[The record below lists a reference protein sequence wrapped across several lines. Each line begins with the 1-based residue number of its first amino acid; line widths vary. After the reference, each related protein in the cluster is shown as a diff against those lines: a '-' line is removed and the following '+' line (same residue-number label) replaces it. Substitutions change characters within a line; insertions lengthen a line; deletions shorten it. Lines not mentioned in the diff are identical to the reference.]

1 MFNLRN
7 PFYDRN
13 KQNNDMKKIFTL
25 LTLAL
30 ACVMQLS
37 AQKLQITN
45 GGEVICY
52 SQSDD
57 LHNPPFTKYSYTN
70 AMTMGKDK
78 VSLGSRED
86 PTITNI
92 SDNNIAVE
100 ALVTV
105 NTFNKEFSWCGF
117 GNSCDSFDDPKKAT
131 ITKKTTLAPGE
142 SKALELHVEPAK
154 GAYGKYTASI
164 KFWVND
170 TEEVAWV
177 ILEYI
182 YTEDSGINDVK
193 AEGQSV
199 SVQNNTLSYSFSAAA
214 ARTINVYSIDGKL
227 AKSLNTNSQQG
238 QLSLN
243 GLQQGVYLY
252 AISQGGQQV
261 ATGKAIVK

>member
-1 MFNLRN
+1 MFFLRN
-7 PFYDRN
+7 PNDDRN

-37 AQKLQITN
+37 AQKLQISN
-45 GGEVICY
+45 GSEVICC
-52 SQSDD
+52 SQGENIQD
-57 LHNPPFTKYSYTN
+57 PPFTKYSFTN
-70 AMTMGKDK
+70 AVDFGEEN
-78 VSLGSRED
+78 VLLGSYTE
-86 PTITNI
+86 PTVTNI
-92 SDNNIAVE
+92 SDQNITCEAV
-100 ALVTV
+100 VTI
-105 NTFNKEFSWCGF
+105 NTSGAFSWCGF
-117 GNSCDSFDDPKKAT
+117 DGFCDYLVPNMAK
-131 ITKKTTLAPGE
+131 TKKITLAPGE
-142 SKALELHVEPAK
+142 SKTLDLHVEPTK
-154 GAYGKYTASI
+154 GAYGTYTASI

-177 ILEYI
+177 ILQYI
-182 YTEDSGINDVK
+182 YTEVSGINDVK

-199 SVQNNTLSYSFSAAA
+199 SVQNNTLNYSFSAAA

-261 ATGKAIVK
+261 ATGKALVK

>member
-1 MFNLRN
+1 MFFLRN
-7 PFYDRN
+7 PNDDRN

-45 GGEVICY
+45 GGEVVDCSTVGVI
-52 SQSDD
+52 
-57 LHNPPFTKYSYTN
+57 TYTN
-70 AMTMGKDK
+70 AIQMGKN

-92 SDNNIAVE
+92 SDQTITIDATLSTSNPGI
-100 ALVTV
+100 
-105 NTFNKEFSWCGF
+105 FSWCGF
-117 GNSCDSFDDPKKAT
+117 DNFCTVVTNKAEKNG
-131 ITKKTTLAPGE
+131 IVLAPGE
-142 SKALELHVEPAK
+142 SKTMDLHTEVDP
-154 GAYGKYTASI
+154 GQYGTYTASVV
-164 KFWVND
+164 FWENYSEKLATVQLN
-170 TEEVAWV
+170 
-177 ILEYI
+177 YI

-227 AKSLNTNSQQG
+227 AKSLHTNNQQG

-261 ATGKAIVK
+261 ATGKALVK

>member
-1 MFNLRN
+1 
-7 PFYDRN
+7 
-13 KQNNDMKKIFTL
+13 MKKIFTL

-57 LHNPPFTKYSYTN
+57 LYNPPFTKYSYTN
-70 AMTMGKDK
+70 AMTFGKDK
-78 VSLGSRED
+78 VSLGSRDE

-92 SDNNIAVE
+92 SDQNIMVE
-100 ALVTV
+100 GIVTV
-105 NTFNKEFSWCGF
+105 NTFSPFSWCGF
-117 GNSCDSFDDPKKAT
+117 NNSCDYFNSRQPSVAKK
-131 ITKKTTLAPGE
+131 ITLAPGE
-142 SKALELHVEPAK
+142 SKALELHVETAK
-154 GAYGKYTASI
+154 GAYGTYTASI
-164 KFWVND
+164 KFWVNES
-170 TEEVAWV
+170 EEVAWV
-177 ILEYI
+177 ILQYV

-193 AEGQSV
+193 AEGQRV
-199 SVQNNTLSYSFSAAA
+199 SVQNNTLSYSFNAAA

-227 AKSLNTNSQQG
+227 AKSLNTSSQQG

-252 AISQGGQQV
+252 TISQAGQQV
-261 ATGKAIVK
+261 ATGKALVK

>member
-1 MFNLRN
+1 
-7 PFYDRN
+7 
-13 KQNNDMKKIFTL
+13 MKKIFTL

-45 GGEVICY
+45 GGEVVDCSTVGVI
-52 SQSDD
+52 
-57 LHNPPFTKYSYTN
+57 TYTN
-70 AMTMGKDK
+70 ATQMGKK
-78 VSLGSRED
+78 VSLGSRVD

-92 SDNNIAVE
+92 SDQTI
-100 ALVTV
+100 
-105 NTFNKEFSWCGF
+105 TFDAILTPSNPGIFSWCGLDYF
-117 GNSCDSFDDPKKAT
+117 CTTVTG
-131 ITKKTTLAPGE
+131 KTAKCGIVLAPGE
-142 SKALELHVEPAK
+142 SKTMDLHTEVAS
-154 GAYGKYTASI
+154 GRYGTYTATVVF
-164 KFWVND
+164 KEGDDKLATVQ
-170 TEEVAWV
+170 
-177 ILEYI
+177 LKYI

-261 ATGKAIVK
+261 ATGKALVK

>member
-1 MFNLRN
+1 
-7 PFYDRN
+7 
-13 KQNNDMKKIFTL
+13 MKKIFTL

-45 GGEVICY
+45 GGEVVDCSTVGVI
-52 SQSDD
+52 
-57 LHNPPFTKYSYTN
+57 TYTN
-70 AMTMGKDK
+70 AIQIGKN
-78 VSLGSRED
+78 VSLGSRVD

-92 SDNNIAVE
+92 SDQTITIDATLSTSNPGI
-100 ALVTV
+100 
-105 NTFNKEFSWCGF
+105 FNWCGF
-117 GNSCDSFDDPKKAT
+117 GGCFPVTNKAE
-131 ITKKTTLAPGE
+131 KTGIVLAPGE
-142 SKALELHVEPAK
+142 SKTMELHAEVAS
-154 GAYGKYTASI
+154 GQYGTYTASVV
-164 KFWVND
+164 FWEGYDKLATVQ
-170 TEEVAWV
+170 
-177 ILEYI
+177 LKYI

-261 ATGKAIVK
+261 ATGKALVK

>member
-1 MFNLRN
+1 
-7 PFYDRN
+7 
-13 KQNNDMKKIFTL
+13 MKKIFTL

-45 GGEVICY
+45 GGEVICC
-52 SQSDD
+52 SQTETR
-57 LHNPPFTKYSYTN
+57 NPPCTKYSFTN
-70 AMTMGKDK
+70 AVDFGEET
-78 VSLGSRED
+78 VLLGSYTE

-92 SDNNIAVE
+92 SDQNITVE
-100 ALVTV
+100 GIITI
-105 NTFNKEFSWCGF
+105 NTSGIFSWCGF
-117 GNSCDSFDDPKKAT
+117 DGFCNHLSPSQDV
-131 ITKKTTLAPGE
+131 TKKITLAPGE
-142 SKALELHVEPAK
+142 SKTLDLHAEPTK
-154 GAYGKYTASI
+154 GAYGTYTASI
-164 KFWVND
+164 RFWVNN

-177 ILEYI
+177 ILQYI

-227 AKSLNTNSQQG
+227 AKSLHTNSQQG

>member
-1 MFNLRN
+1 
-7 PFYDRN
+7 
-13 KQNNDMKKIFTL
+13 MKKIFTL

-45 GGEVICY
+45 GGEVICC
-52 SQSDD
+52 SQTETR
-57 LHNPPFTKYSYTN
+57 NPPSTKYSFTN
-70 AMTMGKDK
+70 AIPFGKDKVGKDK
-78 VSLGSRED
+78 VSLGSREE

-92 SDNNIAVE
+92 SDQNITVE
-100 ALVTV
+100 GIITI
-105 NTFNKEFSWCGF
+105 NTADIFSWCGF
-117 GNSCDSFDDPKKAT
+117 DGLCDYLSPNKD
-131 ITKKTTLAPGE
+131 ITKKITLAPGE
-142 SKALELHVEPAK
+142 SKTLDLHVEPIK
-154 GAYGKYTASI
+154 GAYGTYTASI
-164 KFWVND
+164 RFWVND
-170 TEEVAWV
+170 SEEVAWV
-177 ILEYI
+177 ILQYI

-227 AKSLNTNSQQG
+227 AKSLHTNSQQG
-238 QLSLN
+238 QLSLS
-243 GLQQGVYLY
+243 GLQHGVYLY

>member
-1 MFNLRN
+1 MFFLRN
-7 PFYDRN
+7 PNDDRN

-45 GGEVICY
+45 GGEVICC
-52 SQSDD
+52 SQTETR
-57 LHNPPFTKYSYTN
+57 NPPFTKYSFTN
-70 AMTMGKDK
+70 AIPFGKDK
-78 VSLGSRED
+78 VSLGSREE

-92 SDNNIAVE
+92 SDQNITVE
-100 ALVTV
+100 GIITI
-105 NTFNKEFSWCGF
+105 NTADIFSWCGF
-117 GNSCDSFDDPKKAT
+117 DGFCDYLSPNKD
-131 ITKKTTLAPGE
+131 ITKKITLAPGE
-142 SKALELHVEPAK
+142 SKTLDLHVEPIK
-154 GAYGKYTASI
+154 GAYGTYTASI
-164 KFWVND
+164 RFWVND
-170 TEEVAWV
+170 SEEVAWV
-177 ILEYI
+177 ILQYI

-193 AEGQSV
+193 AEGQSI

-227 AKSLNTNSQQG
+227 AKSLHTNSQQG
-238 QLSLN
+238 QLSLS

-261 ATGKAIVK
+261 ATGKALVK

>member
-1 MFNLRN
+1 MFFLRN
-7 PFYDRN
+7 PNDDRN

-45 GGEVICY
+45 GGEVVDCSTVGVI
-52 SQSDD
+52 
-57 LHNPPFTKYSYTN
+57 TYTN
-70 AMTMGKDK
+70 ATQMGKN
-78 VSLGSRED
+78 VSLGSRVD

-92 SDNNIAVE
+92 SDQTITIDATLSTSNPGI
-100 ALVTV
+100 
-105 NTFNKEFSWCGF
+105 FSWCGF
-117 GNSCDSFDDPKKAT
+117 DNLCTVVTNKAEKNG
-131 ITKKTTLAPGE
+131 IVLAPGE
-142 SKALELHVEPAK
+142 SKTMDLHTEVAS
-154 GAYGKYTASI
+154 GQYGTYTASVV
-164 KFWVND
+164 FWEGYDKLATVQ
-170 TEEVAWV
+170 
-177 ILEYI
+177 LKYI

-227 AKSLNTNSQQG
+227 AKSLHTNNQQG

-243 GLQQGVYLY
+243 DLQQGVYLY

-261 ATGKAIVK
+261 ATGKALVK

>member
-1 MFNLRN
+1 
-7 PFYDRN
+7 
-13 KQNNDMKKIFTL
+13 MKKIFTL
-25 LTLAL
+25 FTLAL

-45 GGEVICY
+45 GGEVVDCSTVGVI
-52 SQSDD
+52 
-57 LHNPPFTKYSYTN
+57 TYTN
-70 AMTMGKDK
+70 AIQMGKK
-78 VSLGSRED
+78 VSLGSRVD

-92 SDNNIAVE
+92 SDQTITIDATLSTSNPGI
-100 ALVTV
+100 
-105 NTFNKEFSWCGF
+105 FSWCGF
-117 GNSCDSFDDPKKAT
+117 DNFCTVVTNKAEKNG
-131 ITKKTTLAPGE
+131 IVLAPGE
-142 SKALELHVEPAK
+142 SKTMDLHTEVAPGE
-154 GAYGKYTASI
+154 YGTYTASVV
-164 KFWVND
+164 FWENYSEKLATVQ
-170 TEEVAWV
+170 
-177 ILEYI
+177 LKYI